1 MTTAMVSAVTH
12 RVGADTWLV
21 AATGMNK
28 NAAKSTGGYVSY
40 TAG

>member
-1 MTTAMVSAVTH
+1 MTTALVSATSH